1 MTRDLINYEKS
12 LEELEKKKNKNKKH
26 QKLIFYKVNPEF
38 VEKFNHN
45 ISQLNKDIRRFI
57 LMCFGFALA
66 NLSTITVNRLITT
79 QNCFSNEIELRA
91 MLKNQDQI
99 IQLLNTDK
107 TIDKEFQILKA
118 NFHDINL
125 VHPFNIILD
134 FINLSVDT
142 IRNEDQS
149 KEIRVKHEEVI
160 FSHSQQLLKKEHE
173 LFLSLKTLE
182 GEIVKLENSS
192 IGLLKYL
199 KAVKNLNERVNLVL
213 KLVRSDPKK

>member
-1 MTRDLINYEKS
+1 
-12 LEELEKKKNKNKKH
+12 
-26 QKLIFYKVNPEF
+26 
-38 VEKFNHN
+38 
-45 ISQLNKDIRRFI
+45 
-57 LMCFGFALA
+57 
-66 NLSTITVNRLITT
+66 
-79 QNCFSNEIELRA
+79 

-160 FSHSQQLLKKEHE
+160 FSHSQ
-173 LFLSLKTLE
+173 
-182 GEIVKLENSS
+182 
-192 IGLLKYL
+192 
-199 KAVKNLNERVNLVL
+199 
-213 KLVRSDPKK
+213 